1 MLRRLLR
8 GPYDKLDAY
17 GQRDAAAG
25 NGAVGHYENHASDH
39 DHGYGNGRR
48 LYVFEC
54 RGGSDR
60 IIWNGSIATKE
71 SGPDAYRQFPIRLRK
86 GDAIKVVGAASVEVA
101 LFILDT
107 PKNQ

>member
-1 MLRRLLR
+1 MGNVTQPQVTALSGTTKTTLLTTTTDTVTVA
-8 GPYDKLDAY
+8 GFTFSNAS
-17 GQRDAAAG
+17 AAA
-25 NGAVGHYENHASDH
+25 VPCI
-39 DHGYGNGRR
+39 
-48 LYVFEC
+48 LYWTQS
-54 RGGSDR
+54 GGSDR